1 MKKKCFYSGMT
12 YLFCHSGAN
21 LLLVRTQI
29 LLFFFVFLLPLS
41 GVASPLQ
48 EIRITIQQKNVP
60 LSKVFKEIEEK
71 TDCSFLI
78 RNNDVNTNE
87 KVSID
92 VRNKT
97 VAEIL
102 GILFDGKGIKYEV
115 NGKRISVYK
124 AVRQHTIGGKRK
136 VTGQVT
142 DNMEEAVI
150 GASVFVMGAS
160 NGTITDMNG
169 HFSLELPDDNAKLQ
183 VSYIGYKTQ
192 VINVGNKSSVN
203 IVLVEDSKALEEG
216 YGYAG
221 RSGGGRLWN
230 TKESEPDRSR

>member
-1 MKKKCFYSGMT
+1 MKKKCFYSGMIS
-12 YLFCHSGAN
+12 LFCHSGAN

-92 VRNKT
+92 AKNKT

-102 GILFDGKGIKYEV
+102 GILFDGKGIK
-115 NGKRISVYK
+115 
-124 AVRQHTIGGKRK
+124 
-136 VTGQVT
+136 
-142 DNMEEAVI
+142 
-150 GASVFVMGAS
+150 
-160 NGTITDMNG
+160 
-169 HFSLELPDDNAKLQ
+169 
-183 VSYIGYKTQ
+183 
-192 VINVGNKSSVN
+192 
-203 IVLVEDSKALEEG
+203 
-216 YGYAG
+216 
-221 RSGGGRLWN
+221 
-230 TKESEPDRSR
+230 

>member
-1 MKKKCFYSGMT
+1 MT

-21 LLLVRTQI
+21 LVSKNTDFAFL
-29 LLFFFVFLLPLS
+29 FVFSLPLS

-92 VRNKT
+92 AKNKT

-115 NGKRISVYK
+115 NGKRISCRSALK
-124 AVRQHTIGGKRK
+124 LSGSTPL
-136 VTGQVT
+136 
-142 DNMEEAVI
+142 EA
-150 GASVFVMGAS
+150 
-160 NGTITDMNG
+160 
-169 HFSLELPDDNAKLQ
+169 
-183 VSYIGYKTQ
+183 
-192 VINVGNKSSVN
+192 NVK
-203 IVLVEDSKALEEG
+203 
-216 YGYAG
+216 
-221 RSGGGRLWN
+221 
-230 TKESEPDRSR
+230 

>member
-92 VRNKT
+92 AKNKT

-102 GILFDGKGIKYEV
+102 GILFDGKVIKYEV

-150 GASVFVMGAS
+150 GASVFVMGS
-160 NGTITDMNG
+160 
-169 HFSLELPDDNAKLQ
+169 FQ
-183 VSYIGYKTQ
+183 WYY
-192 VINVGNKSSVN
+192 
-203 IVLVEDSKALEEG
+203 
-216 YGYAG
+216 YGYEWAFFVG
-221 RSGGGRLWN
+221 I
-230 TKESEPDRSR
+230 T

>member
-87 KVSID
+87 NRLMPRIRLLPKFWGYFLMVRVS
-92 VRNKT
+92 
-97 VAEIL
+97 
-102 GILFDGKGIKYEV
+102 
-115 NGKRISVYK
+115 
-124 AVRQHTIGGKRK
+124 
-136 VTGQVT
+136 
-142 DNMEEAVI
+142 NM
-150 GASVFVMGAS
+150 
-160 NGTITDMNG
+160 
-169 HFSLELPDDNAKLQ
+169 K
-183 VSYIGYKTQ
+183 
-192 VINVGNKSSVN
+192 
-203 IVLVEDSKALEEG
+203 
-216 YGYAG
+216 
-221 RSGGGRLWN
+221 
-230 TKESEPDRSR
+230 

>member
-1 MKKKCFYSGMT
+1 MKKKYFYSGMT

-92 VRNKT
+92 AKNKT

-102 GILFDGKGIKYEV
+102 GILFDGGCK
-115 NGKRISVYK
+115 NGKTFEKFWYKCDEKIFHIISVGF
-124 AVRQHTIGGKRK
+124 AAAFI
-136 VTGQVT
+136 
-142 DNMEEAVI
+142 D
-150 GASVFVMGAS
+150 MGL
-160 NGTITDMNG
+160 GLCYT
-169 HFSLELPDDNAKLQ
+169 F
-183 VSYIGYKTQ
+183 
-192 VINVGNKSSVN
+192 
-203 IVLVEDSKALEEG
+203 
-216 YGYAG
+216 
-221 RSGGGRLWN
+221 
-230 TKESEPDRSR
+230 